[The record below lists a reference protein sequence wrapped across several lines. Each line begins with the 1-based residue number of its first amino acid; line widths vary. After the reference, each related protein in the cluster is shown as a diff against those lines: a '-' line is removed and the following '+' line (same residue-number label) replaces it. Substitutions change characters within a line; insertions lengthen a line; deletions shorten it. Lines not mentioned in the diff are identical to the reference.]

1 MSKISI
7 TGIYESRLPIYL
19 REKVNKNGKDI
30 IVVAN
35 GNRVQRLASDLSFF
49 VDKNIY
55 CYFDDED
62 KLIFYEARNR
72 EKAHEKMG
80 VVKSILEEDNWIL
93 ITDGISAIECL
104 PPRKAIVKNK
114 IIFNFYT

>member
-49 VDKNIY
+49 VDI
-55 CYFDDED
+55 
-62 KLIFYEARNR
+62 
-72 EKAHEKMG
+72 
-80 VVKSILEEDNWIL
+80 VILMM
-93 ITDGISAIECL
+93 
-104 PPRKAIVKNK
+104 K
-114 IIFNFYT
+114 IN